1 MSVECPAEI
10 FTQFEDGCGGYV
22 CSVGEGFKFMYE
34 ARNEGEYL
42 GLKAVKKVRHF
53 NNLSQLN
60 L

>member
-34 ARNEGEYL
+34 ARI
-42 GLKAVKKVRHF
+42 
-53 NNLSQLN
+53 
-60 L
+60 